1 MYKVLTRA
9 KTWMS
14 LNNIM
19 VSKRKETQ
27 KSMYYV
33 ISFVGKTIVTE
44 CRSMG
49 VTAQGQAR
57 GLTPLG
63 GLTPSSE

>member
-19 VSKRKETQ
+19 ITKRKETQ
-27 KSMYYV
+27 KSIYYV
-33 ISFVGKTIVTE
+33 ISFVGKTTGIE

-57 GLTPLG
+57 GLDCPWRSDPIL
-63 GLTPSSE
+63 